1 MSPEI
6 NAEII
11 AEDDVEAE
19 TSKKGPIIWAAI
31 IIILT
36 LIAFFIGFKLS
47 SKVSYETIEYNN
59 LEFSKIENMWY
70 AKLQFSDK
78 LVTLPLRFNPFEVE
92 NVSIK
97 GRFNESFNRKDIHI
111 AFDPRNTTGS
121 NFSIVALAAA
131 ELSLSLVRTMN
142 INAIA
147 SCTHGVPDICE
158 NRPIVSCGE
167 ENRSIILL
175 IDAGSPEILLYENC
189 IILKGYGMNLLR
201 SVDRFLYQWYGIM
214 KD

>member
-147 SCTHGVPDICE
+147 SCTHDVPDICE

>member
-1 MSPEI
+1 MSSDIDSGIIPEE
-6 NAEII
+6 NAE
-11 AEDDVEAE
+11 VE
-19 TSKKGPIIWAAI
+19 TPKKGPIIWTIVI
-31 IIILT
+31 IISI
-36 LIAFFIGFKLS
+36 LIAFFVGFKLS
-47 SKVSYETIEYNN
+47 SKTSYETVEYNN

-70 AKLQFSDK
+70 ARWQFGDK

-97 GRFNESFNRKDIHI
+97 GRFNESFNRNYIHI

-121 NFSIVALAAA
+121 NFSIIALAAA
-131 ELSLSLVRTMN
+131 ELTLSLVKALN

-147 SCTHGVPDICE
+147 SCAYDVPDVCE

-175 IDAGSPEILLYENC
+175 IDAGSSEILLYEDC
-189 IILKGYGMNLLR
+189 VILKGYGMNLLR

-214 KD
+214 ED

>member
-11 AEDDVEAE
+11 AEEDIKAE

-47 SKVSYETIEYNN
+47 SKVSYETVEYNN

-97 GRFNESFNRKDIHI
+97 GRFNESFNRKDIYI
-111 AFDPRNTTGS
+111 AFDPRNITGS

-131 ELSLSLVRTMN
+131 ELSLSLVKTMN

-147 SCTHGVPDICE
+147 SCTHDVPDICE

-167 ENRSIILL
+167 ENRSILLL

-189 IILKGYGMNLLR
+189 IILKGYGMSLLR